1 MISLGTYLNGLIHG
15 CGVKISTTELVLIG
29 GHGIDDIKNPYRKVT
44 KFNVLGQSALLFIC
58 LYFQQ
63 FVQSVK

>member
-29 GHGIDDIKNPYRKVT
+29 GHGIDDTKNPYRKVT
-44 KFNVLGQSALLFIC
+44 KFNVQGQSFVCISNNLFNS
-58 LYFQQ
+58 FK
-63 FVQSVK
+63 F